1 MCYKAEVQKRNEE
14 KLERIFDE
22 YNVPEFIR
30 DYFMQISSRAARIN
44 YWVTIKDVL
53 LWLLDNGH
61 INKNNISDI
70 TTEDLSNIRKP
81 KMISYLNYLK
91 SDKGIKLT
99 TLQTKKNQ
107 LGSFWEYLKEEE
119 YVKSNIIH
127 AIKSEEFKP
136 AKTNRLKAAKYPLHE
151 DIEEMIDRINWKK
164 DEFVRERNMTVLRVL
179 RGTGLRE
186 SELAGLDFRD
196 VYLDEEQPYIK
207 QPDMRHP
214 YILVI
219 SKGTY
224 DYTDDGKDIV
234 YLTKDATEALK
245 SWLDYRKTCGIEP
258 IDKNAVFINKNGKRF
273 SEDNIKS
280 MFKNYSG
287 GKLTPHMMRH
297 EYITVI
303 TRESGDITF
312 AQEQARHKS
321 STVTMNSYDSGASRS
336 LSVLENL

>member
-1 MCYKAEVQKRNEE
+1 MCYKDELQKKNEG
-14 KLERIFDE
+14 KLEKIFAEFDA
-22 YNVPEFIR
+22 PEFIR
-30 DYFMQISSRAARIN
+30 DYFIQISSRAARIN
-44 YWVTIKDVL
+44 YWSTIKDML
-53 LWLLDNGH
+53 LWLLNNKH
-61 INKNNISDI
+61 INKTNISDI
-70 TTEDLSNIRKP
+70 IPEDLASIRKP

-107 LGSFWEYLKEEE
+107 LGSFWQYLVEEE
-119 YVKSNIIH
+119 YVKNNIIH
-127 AIKSEEFKP
+127 AVKSEEFKP
-136 AKTNRLKAAKYPLHE
+136 AKTNRLKALKYPLHE
-151 DIEEMIDRINWKK
+151 DVEEMIARINWKK
-164 DEFVRERNMTVLRVL
+164 DEFVRERNMTVFRVL

-186 SELAGLDFRD
+186 SELAGLDFDD
-196 VYLDEEQPYIK
+196 VYLNEE
-207 QPDMRHP
+207 HP

-234 YLTKDATEALK
+234 YLTKDATEALQ
-245 SWLDYRKTCGIEP
+245 SWFEYRKHCNVEIL
-258 IDKNAVFINKNGKRF
+258 DQDAVFINKNGKRF
-273 SEDNIKS
+273 TEDNIKS
-280 MFKNYSG
+280 MFKNCSK

-321 STVTMNSYDSGASRS
+321 SAITINSYASGASRS
-336 LSVLENL
+336 LSVLDNL

>member
-1 MCYKAEVQKRNEE
+1 MCYKSEVQKRNEE
-14 KLERIFDE
+14 KLEKIFDE

-30 DYFMQISSRAARIN
+30 DYFIQISSRAARIN
-44 YWVTIKDVL
+44 YWVTIKDML
-53 LWLLDNGH
+53 LWLLNNKY
-61 INKNNISDI
+61 INRDNISDI
-70 TTEDLSNIRKP
+70 TSEDLANIRKP

-91 SDKGIKLT
+91 SGRRIKLT

-151 DIEEMIDRINWKK
+151 DIEEMINKINWKK
-164 DEFVRERNMTVLRVL
+164 DEFVRERNMTVFRVL

-186 SELAGLDFRD
+186 SELAGLDFSD
-196 VYLDEEQPYIK
+196 VYLDEE
-207 QPDMRHP
+207 HP

-245 SWLDYRKTCGIEP
+245 SWFEYRRNSGVDPVTQ
-258 IDKNAVFINKNGKRF
+258 DAVFINKNGKRF

-321 STVTMNSYDSGASRS
+321 SAVTMNSYDSGSSRS
-336 LSVLENL
+336 LSVLKNL

>member
-1 MCYKAEVQKRNEE
+1 MCYKAEVQKKNEE

-22 YNVPEFIR
+22 NDIPEFIR

-44 YWVTIKDVL
+44 YWTTIKDAL
-53 LWLLDNGH
+53 LWLLDNKY
-61 INKNNISDI
+61 INKSNISDLI
-70 TTEDLSNIRKP
+70 PEDIANIRKP

-91 SDKGIKLT
+91 SDRGIKLT

-151 DIEEMIDRINWKK
+151 DIEEMIDKINWKK
-164 DEFVRERNMTVLRVL
+164 DEFVRERNMTVFRVL

-186 SELAGLDFRD
+186 SEIAGLDFGD
-196 VYLDEEQPYIK
+196 AYLDEE
-207 QPDMRHP
+207 HP

-245 SWLDYRKTCGIEP
+245 SWFEYRKSCGVES
-258 IDKNAVFINKNGKRF
+258 IDQDAVFINKNGKRF

-312 AQEQARHKS
+312 AQEQARHRS
-321 STVTMNSYDSGASRS
+321 SAVTMNSYDSGASRS
-336 LSVLENL
+336 LSVLDNL

>member
-1 MCYKAEVQKRNEE
+1 MCYKAEVQKKNEE
-14 KLERIFDE
+14 KLEKIFDE
-22 YNVPEFIR
+22 YSVPEFIR

-44 YWVTIKDVL
+44 YWSTIKDML
-53 LWLLDNGH
+53 AWLLNSGH
-61 INKNNISDI
+61 INKNSISDI
-70 TTEDLSNIRKP
+70 TPEDIANVRKP
-81 KMISYLNYLK
+81 KMISYLDYLK

-107 LGSFWEYLKEEE
+107 LGSFWQYLKEEE
-119 YVKSNIIH
+119 YVKSNVIH

-136 AKTNRLKAAKYPLHE
+136 AKTNRLKAAKYPLYE
-151 DIEEMIDRINWKK
+151 DIEEMINKINWKK
-164 DEFVRERNMTVLRVL
+164 DEFVRERNMTVFRVL

-186 SELAGLDFRD
+186 SELAGLDFD
-196 VYLDEEQPYIK
+196 NIYLNEEY
-207 QPDMRHP
+207 P

-224 DYTDDGKDIV
+224 DYSDDGKDIV
-234 YLTKDATEALK
+234 YLTKDATEALRT
-245 SWLDYRKTCGIEP
+245 WFEYRKHCDIKP
-258 IDKNAVFINKNGKRF
+258 LDQKAVFINKNGRRF
-273 SEDNIKS
+273 TEDNIKS

-321 STVTMNSYDSGASRS
+321 SSVTMFNYDSGASRS
-336 LSVLENL
+336 LSVLENM

>member
-1 MCYKAEVQKRNEE
+1 MCYKAEIQKRNEE
-14 KLERIFDE
+14 KLDKIFDE

-30 DYFMQISSRAARIN
+30 DYFIQISSRVARIN

-53 LWLLDNGH
+53 LWLLDNKH
-61 INKNNISDI
+61 IDKNNMSDI
-70 TTEDLSNIRKP
+70 TPKDLADIRKP

-91 SDKGIKLT
+91 SGKGIKLT

-136 AKTNRLKAAKYPLHE
+136 AKTNRLKTIKYPLHE
-151 DIEEMIDRINWKK
+151 DIEEMIDKINWKK
-164 DEFVRERNMTVLRVL
+164 DEFVRERNMTVFRVL

-186 SELAGLDFRD
+186 SELAGLDFGD
-196 VYLDEEQPYIK
+196 VYLDEKY
-207 QPDMRHP
+207 P

-245 SWLDYRKTCGIEP
+245 TWFEYRKNCDVEP
-258 IDKNAVFINKNGKRF
+258 VERDAVFINKNGKRF

-321 STVTMNSYDSGASRS
+321 SVVTMNRYDSGASRS

>member
-1 MCYKAEVQKRNEE
+1 MCYKAEVQKKNEE
-14 KLERIFDE
+14 KLEKIFDE
-22 YNVPEFIR
+22 YNVPEFIH

-44 YWVTIKDVL
+44 YWSTIKDML
-53 LWLLDNGH
+53 MWLLNSGH
-61 INKNNISDI
+61 INKNSISDI
-70 TTEDLSNIRKP
+70 TPEDIANIRKP
-81 KMISYLNYLK
+81 KMISYLDYLK

-107 LGSFWEYLKEEE
+107 LGSFWKYLKDEE
-119 YVKSNIIH
+119 YVKSNVIH

-151 DIEEMIDRINWKK
+151 DIEEMINKINWKK
-164 DEFVRERNMTVLRVL
+164 DEFVRERNMTVFRVL

-186 SELAGLDFRD
+186 SELAGLDFGD
-196 VYLDEEQPYIK
+196 VYLNED
-207 QPDMRHP
+207 HP

-219 SKGTY
+219 SKETY
-224 DYTDDGKDIV
+224 DYSDDGKDIV
-234 YLTKDATEALK
+234 YLTKDATDALRT
-245 SWLDYRKTCGIEP
+245 WFEYRENCDLEP
-258 IDKNAVFINKNGKRF
+258 IDREAVFINKNGRRF
-273 SEDNIKS
+273 TEDNIKS

-312 AQEQARHKS
+312 AQEQARHKRS
-321 STVTMNSYDSGASRS
+321 IVTMNSYDSGASRS

>member
-1 MCYKAEVQKRNEE
+1 MCYKAEVQKKNEE

-22 YNVPEFIR
+22 YNVSGFIR

-44 YWVTIKDVL
+44 YWSTIKDML
-53 LWLLDNGH
+53 SWLLDNKH
-61 INKNNISDI
+61 INKDRISDI
-70 TTEDLSNIRKP
+70 TPEDIANIRKP
-81 KMISYLNYLK
+81 KMISYLDYLK

-107 LGSFWEYLKEEE
+107 LGSFWQYLKEEE
-119 YVKSNIIH
+119 YVKSNVIH

-151 DIEEMIDRINWKK
+151 DIEEMINKINWKK
-164 DEFVRERNMTVLRVL
+164 DEFVKERNMTVFRVL

-186 SELAGLDFRD
+186 SELAGLDFGD
-196 VYLDEEQPYIK
+196 VYLNED
-207 QPDMRHP
+207 HP

-224 DYTDDGKDIV
+224 DYSDDGKDIV
-234 YLTKDATEALK
+234 YLTKDATDALRT
-245 SWLDYRKTCGIEP
+245 WFEYRKHCDLEP
-258 IDKNAVFINKNGKRF
+258 IDREAVFINKNGKRF
-273 SEDNIKS
+273 TEDNIKS

-321 STVTMNSYDSGASRS
+321 SSVTMFNYDSGASRS
-336 LSVLENL
+336 LSVLENM